1 MSTLFPGAIDNGTSL
16 PDPSATNDTNSPSLS
31 SGQTNQNDAL
41 IAIETL
47 IGTNS
52 SQTTPAAQYNVL
64 QATGTSSS
72 EWGLLTSNNVSSSTG
87 TGSFVFATSPTIDT
101 PTLSSPIIDT
111 PTFSGSLGSITTSTI
126 TASGLITANGGITAS
141 GSFTATGLVTYTD
154 LVSTIFSGQVS
165 TVSNSGTAGGTWSYV
180 NLGGIKLAWIISS
193 NVSMSTSPSGY
204 TFVMPSGF
212 FSGETFATSSAINM
226 SGFANAYTS
235 ISGLSTT
242 TMTVYLTGGGTGT
255 SGITLVVIGS

>member
-1 MSTLFPGAIDNGTSL
+1 MSTLFPGAIHNGNSL
-16 PDPSATNDTNSPSLS
+16 PYPSATNDTNSPSLS

-154 LVSTIFSGQVS
+154 LLSTIFSGQVQS
-165 TVSNSGTAGGTWSYV
+165 YTNTGSGGGTFYYG
-180 NLGGIKLAWIISS
+180 NIGGLKFLSGQTGSQNTAPTII
-193 NVSMSTSPSGY
+193 Y
-204 TFVMPSGF
+204 PSGF
-212 FSGETFATSSAINM
+212 FTTWAIATWSLGSVSETPTGLESWSN
-226 SGFANAYTS
+226 GN
-235 ISGLSTT
+235 ISLSQLDLNNNNTP
-242 TMTVYLTGGGTGT
+242 
-255 SGITLVVIGS
+255 SGIDVTYSVIVIGV